1 MDIDKTADAS
11 QVLVGTDFDSS
22 KPLSFARIASLNL
35 EKQALGQQQQ
45 QQQQIQQQQQHQQQ
59 LQQQQQQSP
68 PQPSI
73 SPLGKTNPSV
83 QTAAAVSSL
92 LQNSSL
98 QNASPAAIQVNTV
111 QFISSVNWTS
121 LFDGYL
127 KFSDEKYT

>member
-45 QQQQIQQQQQHQQQ
+45 QQQQIQQQQLQ
-59 LQQQQQQSP
+59 QQQQQQSP

-73 SPLGKTNPSV
+73 SPLAKTNPSV

-98 QNASPAAIQVNTV
+98 QNASPAAIQVS
-111 QFISSVNWTS
+111 I
-121 LFDGYL
+121 
-127 KFSDEKYT
+127 

>member
-45 QQQQIQQQQQHQQQ
+45 QQQQIQQQQLQ
-59 LQQQQQQSP
+59 QQQQQQSP

-73 SPLGKTNPSV
+73 SPLAKTNPSV

-98 QNASPAAIQVNTV
+98 QNASPAAIQVN
-111 QFISSVNWTS
+111 I
-121 LFDGYL
+121 
-127 KFSDEKYT
+127 

>member
-45 QQQQIQQQQQHQQQ
+45 QQQQIQQQQQQLQQ
-59 LQQQQQQSP
+59 QQQQQQSP

-73 SPLGKTNPSV
+73 SPLAKTNPSV

-98 QNASPAAIQVNTV
+98 QNASPAAIQVN
-111 QFISSVNWTS
+111 I
-121 LFDGYL
+121 
-127 KFSDEKYT
+127 

>member
-45 QQQQIQQQQQHQQQ
+45 QQQQIQQQQQQ

-127 KFSDEKYT
+127 KFSGEKYT

>member
-45 QQQQIQQQQQHQQQ
+45 QQQQIQQQQQQ
-59 LQQQQQQSP
+59 LQQQQQQQSP

-73 SPLGKTNPSV
+73 SPLAKTNPSV

-98 QNASPAAIQVNTV
+98 QNASPAAIQVS
-111 QFISSVNWTS
+111 I
-121 LFDGYL
+121 
-127 KFSDEKYT
+127 

>member
-45 QQQQIQQQQQHQQQ
+45 QQQQIQQQQQLQ
-59 LQQQQQQSP
+59 QQQQQQSP

-73 SPLGKTNPSV
+73 SPLAKTNPSV

-98 QNASPAAIQVNTV
+98 QNASPAAIQVNIEYILRTFGRLIV
-111 QFISSVNWTS
+111 I
-121 LFDGYL
+121 
-127 KFSDEKYT
+127 

>member
-45 QQQQIQQQQQHQQQ
+45 QQQQIQQQQ

-73 SPLGKTNPSV
+73 SPLAKTNPSV

-98 QNASPAAIQVNTV
+98 QNASPAAIQVN
-111 QFISSVNWTS
+111 I
-121 LFDGYL
+121 
-127 KFSDEKYT
+127 

>member
-45 QQQQIQQQQQHQQQ
+45 QQQQIQQQQLQ
-59 LQQQQQQSP
+59 QQQQQQSP

-73 SPLGKTNPSV
+73 SPLAKTNPSV

-98 QNASPAAIQVNTV
+98 QNASPAAIQVN
-111 QFISSVNWTS
+111 I
-121 LFDGYL
+121 
-127 KFSDEKYT
+127 EC